1 MIILWKARRMPGR
14 VFPVQWSSEE
24 LYTKDRFCYDKENR
38 QLRQNVDGTSGAAV
52 DKNKAECGK
61 AAGYIKMVGKK
72 DVQSEQGIE
81 Q

>member
-1 MIILWKARRMPGR
+1 MIILWKARLMPGR

-24 LYTKDRFCYDKENR
+24 LYTKDRFCYDKENQ
-38 QLRQNVDGTSGAAV
+38 QLQTKMSTENPGQTVV
-52 DKNKAECGK
+52 ECGK

>member
-1 MIILWKARRMPGR
+1 MIILWKARLMPGR

-61 AAGYIKMVGKK
+61 AAGYIKMVGKRCT
-72 DVQSEQGIE
+72 E
-81 Q
+81 

>member
-1 MIILWKARRMPGR
+1 MIILWKARLMPGR
-14 VFPVQWSSEE
+14 VFSVQWSSEE

>member
-1 MIILWKARRMPGR
+1 MIILWKARLMPGR

-24 LYTKDRFCYDKENR
+24 LYTKDRFCYDKENQ
-38 QLRQNVDGTSGAAV
+38 QLQTKMLTENPGQTVVER
-52 DKNKAECGK
+52 GK

>member
-1 MIILWKARRMPGR
+1 MIILWKARLMPGR

-38 QLRQNVDGTSGAAV
+38 QLQIKMLTENPGQTVV
-52 DKNKAECGK
+52 ECVK

-72 DVQSEQGIE
+72 DVQSE
-81 Q
+81 